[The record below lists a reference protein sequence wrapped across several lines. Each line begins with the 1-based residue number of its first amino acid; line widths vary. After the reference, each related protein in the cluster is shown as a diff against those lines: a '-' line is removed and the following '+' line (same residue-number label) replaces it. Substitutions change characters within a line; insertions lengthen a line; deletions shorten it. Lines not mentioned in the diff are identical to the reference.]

1 MDQPTYVL
9 KTGTKIRTNTALE
22 STSGMRVHPGHLA
35 ARRPDLPGIIRGVV
49 PGHGGDVYW
58 VRHEGIEDAAAAAY
72 CFTEFELD
80 LNPTPTCID
89 LILDSADES

>member
-1 MDQPTYVL
+1 MEQPTYVL
-9 KTGTKIRTNTALE
+9 KNGTKIRTNPALE

-35 ARRPDLPGIIRGVV
+35 ARRPDLPGLIQGVV

-58 VRHEGIEDAAAAAY
+58 VRHDGIEDTAAY

-80 LNPTPTCID
+80 PSPTPTRID
-89 LILDSADES
+89 IILDSADES

>member
-9 KTGTKIRTNTALE
+9 EKGTKIRTNTVLE
-22 STSGMRVHPGHLA
+22 STSGMRVHPGHLS
-35 ARRPDLPGIIRGVV
+35 ARRPDLPGIITGVV

-58 VRHEGIEDAAAAAY
+58 VRHEGLENSAAY

-80 LNPTPTCID
+80 PSPTPTRID
-89 LILDSADES
+89 LILDPDDDS